1 MNETL
6 YKVLAA
12 DGTPCHGGTGK
23 WYLPKLQPDG
33 TYKPGRWMPEIAGIR
48 LCARGYHLCRRGD
61 VIHWLHETIYEA
73 EWRGERLDDTNK
85 VVVGAARLLRPLAWN
100 ETTARLFAADCSE
113 DALPFWEQYH
123 PDDMTP
129 HTTIAIARRY
139 ARGDATY
146 DELAAAWSAAKSA
159 AKSAAESA
167 VWSAAAASAAKSA
180 AKSAA
185 RAAAKSAARAAQ
197 TERLFD
203 YLEGRR
209 S

>member
-100 ETTARLFAADCSE
+100 ETTARLFACDCAE
-113 DALPFWEQYH
+113 DVLPAWEHYY
-123 PDDMTP
+123 PDDKTP
-129 HTTIAIARRY
+129 HTTIATARRY
-139 ARGDATY
+139 AHGDATD
-146 DELAAAWSAAKSA
+146 DEL
-159 AKSAAESA
+159 
-167 VWSAAAASAAKSA
+167 SA

-185 RAAAKSAARAAQ
+185 RSAAWAAAESAAWSAAESAAESAARAAQ

>member
-12 DGTPCHGGTGK
+12 DGRPCHGGTGK

-33 TYKPGRWMPEIAGIR
+33 TYKPGRWMPEIVGVE
-48 LCARGYHLCRRGD
+48 LGKRGYHLCRRED
-61 VIHWLHETIYEA
+61 VIHWLHEAIYEA
-73 EWRGERLDDTNK
+73 EWRGERLDATDK

-100 ETTARLFAADCSE
+100 ETTARLIACDCAE
-113 DALPFWEQYH
+113 DVLPFWERYY

-129 HTTIAIARRY
+129 HTAIATARRY
-139 ARGDATY
+139 ARGDATD
-146 DELAAAWSAAKSA
+146 DELSAARWAAWSAARSA
-159 AKSAAESA
+159 AG
-167 VWSAAAASAAKSA
+167 
-180 AKSAA
+180 SAA
-185 RAAAKSAARAAQ
+185 RSAASAQ

-203 YLEGRR
+203 YLEGRK